1 MKKFIKSSTSNT
13 RKLHQMIDFLSEEGV
28 DEHTMLSF
36 LIDEMTS
43 DEGIEKM
50 KKLADECDVD
60 LEEFW
65 ERFN

>member
-1 MKKFIKSSTSNT
+1 MKRYIRSSTSKT
-13 RKLHQMIDFLSEEGV
+13 EKLRRMIDFLSEEGV

-50 KKLADECDVD
+50 TKLADECDVD

-65 ERFN
+65 DSFN